1 MKRIFNSALRT
12 LGFLT
17 ILFAIAVTA
26 LTGYFV
32 FVGLYV
38 LGFGLLLFIIDFL
51 VTRFIK
57 DRKVFWWTQLVLTI
71 TYLLLCFW
79 VYMKW
84 QEHNAIVFPDNF
96 KGQAGIIFGIE
107 GYPPLPETK
116 FWKKIIEF
124 PDNGI
129 IVTSTKQEEIPN
141 TIRFYFKNGKGG
153 DYNQIFWDA
162 NSEYYCFI
170 NNSVIKTW
178 LFTFDKQPTLQVK
191 KRINELINEIN
202 IGKAKSVY
210 TTENRVLMEDNK
222 GKYLWLQ
229 DQNLDFIPEAVSNLN
244 IYKAILTSNNFTE
257 IPKQILS
264 INSLEDLLIG
274 HNPIREIS
282 PELYKLKHLKSLT
295 LNATNIKD
303 IKTDLSKLDSLEEF
317 DFSNNGTSLL
327 PDQVK
332 NIPNLTWLSLNDN
345 KFQTISF
352 IDKRLHKLKILYLYT
367 NEIKQI
373 SAEISLL
380 PNLKEL
386 LIFDNQIDS
395 IPDCISALTNLE
407 KFEIWDNPIKYIS
420 PEIKKLQKLKEMRID
435 DDFLTVQD
443 KQNLKSWLP
452 NCTIHFQ
459 TRKDK

>member
-26 LTGYFV
+26 LTDYFV

-153 DYNQIFWDA
+153 DYNQIFGMP
-162 NSEYYCFI
+162 I
-170 NNSVIKTW
+170 
-178 LFTFDKQPTLQVK
+178 
-191 KRINELINEIN
+191 
-202 IGKAKSVY
+202 
-210 TTENRVLMEDNK
+210 
-222 GKYLWLQ
+222 
-229 DQNLDFIPEAVSNLN
+229 LN
-244 IYKAILTSNNFTE
+244 ITAS
-257 IPKQILS
+257 
-264 INSLEDLLIG
+264 
-274 HNPIREIS
+274 
-282 PELYKLKHLKSLT
+282 
-295 LNATNIKD
+295 
-303 IKTDLSKLDSLEEF
+303 
-317 DFSNNGTSLL
+317 
-327 PDQVK
+327 
-332 NIPNLTWLSLNDN
+332 
-345 KFQTISF
+345 
-352 IDKRLHKLKILYLYT
+352 
-367 NEIKQI
+367 
-373 SAEISLL
+373 
-380 PNLKEL
+380 
-386 LIFDNQIDS
+386 
-395 IPDCISALTNLE
+395 
-407 KFEIWDNPIKYIS
+407 
-420 PEIKKLQKLKEMRID
+420 
-435 DDFLTVQD
+435 
-443 KQNLKSWLP
+443 
-452 NCTIHFQ
+452 
-459 TRKDK
+459 